1 MYGHFTG
8 SPRARATR
16 GYSRAGRK
24 KAEAG
29 RAGKESVAFCLACET
44 DKLFWIAVLLP
55 SKLGLFVCSKASCIA
70 TTLGSLGHRE
80 SLFPEL
86 KDFLISCI

>member
-1 MYGHFTG
+1 MTLCMYGHFTG

-44 DKLFWIAVLLP
+44 DKL
-55 SKLGLFVCSKASCIA
+55 SGLRYYCHLSLVCSFVRKPRI
-70 TTLGSLGHRE
+70 
-80 SLFPEL
+80 
-86 KDFLISCI
+86 